1 MPGTAFRFSVLGAAL
16 VGAVLGGLWL
26 ALLDVDRRG
35 VPPAALVAA
44 ADRTQTAVS
53 MAVLVLGATA
63 LGCLVGRLVNAAVG
77 LFVVGAAIAVYAMRT
92 TSLEGLVFDGV
103 ALPAIGIET
112 CVWSALIAA
121 CAIAVYWC
129 SGPLPDI
136 PRDDP
141 APIWREI
148 ADADALRALAP
159 AVLSVPVIWVMA
171 RSGMKGQSVGAA
183 VVAGIACGAA
193 SRMAAPRVQPI
204 LIFAAPV
211 LALGIAQVATASR
224 LGTSPAAMLASGSMS
239 PLMQVLPVDAAGGIL
254 MGVAMGLGWARGTPR
269 PAGDTLPA

>member
-1 MPGTAFRFSVLGAAL
+1 MPGTAFRFTVLGAAL

-44 ADRTQTAVS
+44 ADRTQTAIS
-53 MAVLVLGATA
+53 MAVLVVGATA
-63 LGCLVGRLVNAAVG
+63 LGCLVGKLVNAAVG
-77 LFVVGAAIAVYAMRT
+77 LFVVGAAISVYAMRT
-92 TSLEGLVFDGV
+92 TPLEGLVFDGV
-103 ALPAIGIET
+103 ALTSIGIET
-112 CVWSALIAA
+112 CVWSGLIAV
-121 CAIAVYWC
+121 CALAVYWC

-136 PRDDP
+136 PREEP
-141 APIWREI
+141 MSIWREI
-148 ADADALRALAP
+148 ADSDALRALAP
-159 AVLSVPVIWVMA
+159 AVLSVPVVWVLA
-171 RSGMKGQSVGAA
+171 RSGMKGQAIGAA

-193 SRMAAPRVQPI
+193 SRVAAPRVQPI

-211 LALGIAQVATASR
+211 LALGIAQVATAARS
-224 LGTSPAAMLASGSMS
+224 GTAAAAMIASGTMS